1 MFKEMQTRT
10 NNIIQELKKVAMQQ
24 ESLNDIDV
32 RIKVNF
38 ERLVMKTEKIIIDDV
53 HERFAVKKNGN
64 SKGGDKKG
72 DEEAK
77 KKN

>member
-38 ERLVMKTEKIIIDDV
+38 DRLVMKTEKIIIDDV

-72 DEEAK
+72 DEDAK

>member
-38 ERLVMKTEKIIIDDV
+38 DRLVTKTEKIIIDDV

>member
-1 MFKEMQTRT
+1 
-10 NNIIQELKKVAMQQ
+10 
-24 ESLNDIDV
+24 
-32 RIKVNF
+32 VNF
-38 ERLVMKTEKIIIDDV
+38 DRLVMKTEKIIIDDV

-72 DEEAK
+72 DEDAK

>member
-38 ERLVMKTEKIIIDDV
+38 DRLVMKTEKIIIDDV